1 MWRARLAG
9 ARILLNRRRRK
20 LADFPWFYRFVRSIR
35 LFADV
40 PIGRFASSLAGGRI
54 RAFPCPGFPVILSE
68 NHFIMHSF
76 HYSIA
81 ATTVVCGLFQ
91 LARAQDHPRSI
102 EPLYVRA
109 DSLSQPWSLTEHIVG
124 ADHLRTADAGAIIG
138 KLPGAAIVRNGPQT
152 GIVQLR
158 GLSGD
163 RVAVRVDGMT
173 ITPACPNHM
182 DPPLH
187 YAAAG
192 AGDLVDMYA
201 GISPVSAG
209 GDHIGGSLSIARAEP
224 VFADG
229 AASLFRGK
237 LGASFLGSQD
247 AALATAD
254 LTFAQGDAGFQYRGS
269 GETADDL
276 RYAGGTVA
284 DSSYETTHHEII
296 GAWRTNG
303 GYLAVDAGFSA
314 TRDAGTPALPM
325 DMIKDDAWKF
335 GLAQKEKFGWGT
347 LENRLYVHDIDHLM
361 DNFSQRPVVMGGM
374 AMEAPSSSRD
384 YGWTGGVM
392 LPRGDSRLRTGI
404 DLHRNEFD
412 AEQVATATGMRRDTF
427 NDNVRSRAGA
437 YIDWE
442 NDWSEKWTTR
452 IGLRGD
458 VVTSDADAVN
468 NGIMPM
474 GMILADQNAFNSA
487 DRSFTDML
495 PGAAAAVSFEPDDT
509 TTIELALALNSRAP
523 SLVERYLWTPLN
535 ASAGLADGRTY
546 LGNLDLDPETSFQ
559 VGLGLEKHGK
569 TWNAELTPFYQSVND
584 YIQGMPLARL
594 DMAGQPVLQYQNID
608 RAELYGVELAG
619 GYDINRDFSIDSSIS
634 YVRGRNK
641 DTGDDLYRIAPL
653 RGIMDL
659 AYRHES
665 WESHLEWM
673 WADAQNHVSDMQGE
687 TPSPGYGFLNFRLAK
702 VFLKTLRVEAGVE
715 NLLDKRYADHLGGVN
730 RVAGG
735 DLAAGER
742 IPGAGRFA
750 YTSVSW
756 EF

>member
-1 MWRARLAG
+1 MKPFHQTLAG
-9 ARILLNRRRRK
+9 AALICGLSAQEEARIL
-20 LADFPWFYRFVRSIR
+20 
-35 LFADV
+35 
-40 PIGRFASSLAGGRI
+40 
-54 RAFPCPGFPVILSE
+54 
-68 NHFIMHSF
+68 
-76 HYSIA
+76 
-81 ATTVVCGLFQ
+81 T
-91 LARAQDHPRSI
+91 
-102 EPLYVRA
+102 PLYVRGRSVA
-109 DSLSQPWSLTEHIVG
+109 EPWSLNEQIVG
-124 ADHLRTADAGAIIG
+124 ADHLRSADAAAIVRNM
-138 KLPGAAIVRNGPQT
+138 PGVAIVRNGPQT

-192 AGDLVDMYA
+192 AGDLVDLYA

-209 GDHIGGSLSIARAEP
+209 GDHIGGSLSIARPEP

-229 AASLFRGK
+229 AASMFHGK

-254 LTFAQGDAGFQYRGS
+254 LTFAQGDAAFQYRGS
-269 GETADDL
+269 GATADDL
-276 RYAGGTVA
+276 RFPGGTVA
-284 DSSYETTHHEII
+284 DSGYETTRHEII
-296 GAWRTNG
+296 GAWRTAG

-325 DMIKDDAWKF
+325 DMIEDDAWKF
-335 GLAQKEKFGWGT
+335 GLTQKEKFDWGT

-361 DNFSQRPVVMGGM
+361 DNFSQRPAPVPPAGM

-384 YGWTGGVM
+384 YGWTGGVL
-392 LPRGDSRLRTGI
+392 LPRGDAKLRTGI

-412 AEQVATATGMRRDTF
+412 AEQVTATGMRRDTF
-427 NDNVRSRAGA
+427 NDNVRSRTGA
-437 YIDWE
+437 YVDWE

-458 VVTSDADAVN
+458 VVTSDADAVSN
-468 NGIMPM
+468 AIMPI
-474 GMILADQNAFNSA
+474 GMILADQTAFNSA
-487 DRSFTDML
+487 DRSFTDVL

-569 TWNAELTPFYQSVND
+569 AWNVELTPFYQSVND
-584 YIQGMPLARL
+584 YIQGMPLARP
-594 DMAGQPVLQYQNID
+594 DVPPVS
-608 RAELYGVELAG
+608 RC
-619 GYDINRDFSIDSSIS
+619 SSIRTS
-634 YVRGRNK
+634 TAPNFTEWSWRVVMTSTRISPSMDRSATCADGTRTPVMTSIGSRRCAGSWISFGAMKAGRAIWN
-641 DTGDDLYRIAPL
+641 GCGRMPRIVF
-653 RGIMDL
+653 RMCRD
-659 AYRHES
+659 
-665 WESHLEWM
+665 
-673 WADAQNHVSDMQGE
+673 E
-687 TPSPGYGFLNFRLAK
+687 TASPGYGLLNFRLAK
-702 VFLKTLRVEAGVE
+702 VFMKTLRVEVGVE
-715 NLLDKRYADHLGGVN
+715 NLLDHRYADHLGGVN

-735 DLAAGER
+735 DLAVGER

-750 YTSVSW
+750 YGSVSW

>member
-1 MWRARLAG
+1 M
-9 ARILLNRRRRK
+9 K
-20 LADFPWFYRFVRSIR
+20 P
-35 LFADV
+35 
-40 PIGRFASSLAGGRI
+40 
-54 RAFPCPGFPVILSE
+54 
-68 NHFIMHSF
+68 F
-76 HYSIA
+76 HQTLVGVALI
-81 ATTVVCGLFQ
+81 CGVS
-91 LARAQDHPRSI
+91 AQDEARSLS
-102 EPLYVRA
+102 PLYVRGRSVA
-109 DSLSQPWSLTEHIVG
+109 EPWSLNEHIVG
-124 ADHLRTADAGAIIG
+124 TDHLRSADAAAIVRTM
-138 KLPGAAIVRNGPQT
+138 PGVAIVRNGPQT

-192 AGDLVDMYA
+192 SGDLVDLYA

-209 GDHIGGSLSIARAEP
+209 GDHIGGSLSIARPEP

-229 AASLFRGK
+229 PATLFHGK
-237 LGASFLGSQD
+237 LGSSFLGSQD
-247 AALATAD
+247 TALATAD
-254 LTFAQGDAGFQYRGS
+254 LTFAQGDAAFQYRGS
-269 GETADDL
+269 GATADDL
-276 RYAGGTVA
+276 RFPGGTVA
-284 DSSYETTHHEII
+284 DSGYKTTHHEII
-296 GAWRTNG
+296 GAWRTDG

-335 GLAQKEKFGWGT
+335 GLTQKEKFGWGT

-361 DNFSQRPVVMGGM
+361 DNFSQRPVAMGGM

-384 YGWTGGVM
+384 IGWTGGVL
-392 LPRGDSRLRTGI
+392 LPRGDSSLRTGI

-412 AEQVATATGMRRDTF
+412 AEQVAIATGKRRDTF

-442 NDWSEKWTTR
+442 NVWSEKWTTR

-458 VVTSDADAVN
+458 VVSSDADAVSN
-468 NGIMPM
+468 EIMPM

-487 DRSFTDML
+487 DRSFTDPL
-495 PGAAAAVSFEPDDT
+495 VDAAAAVSYKPDET
-509 TTIELALALNSRAP
+509 TTVELAIAVKNRAP

-559 VGLGLEKHGK
+559 VGLGLEKRGES
-569 TWNAELTPFYQSVND
+569 WSFEVTPFYQLVDD
-584 YIQGMPLARL
+584 YIQGMPINRL
-594 DMAGQPVLQYQNID
+594 DANKMRVLQYQNID

-619 GYDINRDFSIDSSIS
+619 TYDINEDFSIDASIS
-634 YVRGRNK
+634 HVRGRNK

-653 RGIMDL
+653 RGIVDL
-659 AYRHES
+659 AWHHEM

-673 WADAQNHVSDMQGE
+673 WADAQNHVSDVQGE
-687 TPSPGYGFLNFRLAK
+687 TPSPGYGLLNLRLAK
-702 VFLKTLRVEAGVE
+702 VFVKTLRVEVGVE
-715 NLLDKRYADHLGGVN
+715 NLLDHRYADHLGGVN
-730 RVAGG
+730 RVSGG
-735 DLAAGER
+735 DLDVGER

-750 YTSVSW
+750 YGSVSW